1 MDSTSLSARLRSIVG
16 GSSVRRSPDTKP
28 AREDAVQSGAHR
40 LGAPAEE
47 ILGGEWCRRDG
58 LSCFVVDRRFEPTA
72 QHGHDRVEALG
83 TRLTAAFSQAA
94 LILELTDSAGA
105 IQPPMVFFDLE
116 TTGLSGGAGTLAFLV
131 GCGWFADDGA
141 FVTRQF
147 VLLRHADE
155 RELLMMVGHE
165 LARAGVLVSFNGKSF
180 DAPLIETR
188 HLFHRLPWGLCRLP
202 HLDVLHSARRFW
214 GDSTGSGCSLAVLE
228 TQVLGARRSG
238 DVPGP
243 DIPARYFEFVHTGDA
258 GPLAEILW
266 HNRLD
271 LLSLAGLT
279 SRLLDL
285 VRGGPAT
292 ARDAGEA
299 LALGRLYARCG
310 LTLRA
315 EEAYELAF
323 AAGSALVRRDAAR
336 ALALLCRRARRWDD
350 AAAFWQELLATP
362 SCPPHFARE
371 ANQALAVHHEHRV
384 RDLATA
390 KAFALASLGSSP
402 RTPHQPASAWTRAV
416 RHRLGRIERKLGNS
430 QVSRLNFDSRVET

>member
-1 MDSTSLSARLRSIVG
+1 
-16 GSSVRRSPDTKP
+16 
-28 AREDAVQSGAHR
+28 
-40 LGAPAEE
+40 
-47 ILGGEWCRRDG
+47 
-58 LSCFVVDRRFEPTA
+58 VDRRFEPTA
-72 QHGHDRVEALG
+72 QHGHDRVQTLG

-94 LILELTDSAGA
+94 LVLELTDAGA

-131 GCGWFADDGA
+131 GCGWFVDDGA

-155 RELLMMVGHE
+155 RQLLVMVGHE

-188 HLFHRLPWGLCRLP
+188 HLFHRLPWPACRPP
-202 HLDVLHSARRFW
+202 HLDMLHPARRFW
-214 GDSTGSGCSLAVLE
+214 GDSAGSGCSLEALE
-228 TQVLGARRSG
+228 TRVLGARRSG

-258 GPLAEILW
+258 RPLAEVLR

-285 VRGGPAT
+285 VGNGPAS
-292 ARDAGEA
+292 ARDACEM

-315 EEAYELAF
+315 VEAYEVAF
-323 AAGSALVRRDAAR
+323 DVGAAFVRRDAAR
-336 ALALLCRRARRWDD
+336 ALALLYRRARRWDD
-350 AAAFWQELLATP
+350 AAAFWQELLAIP
-362 SCPPHFARE
+362 SCPPHLARE
-371 ANQALAVHHEHRV
+371 ANQALAVHHEHRA
-384 RDLATA
+384 RDLTAA
-390 KAFALASLGSSP
+390 KAFALASLGPPS
-402 RTPHQPASAWTRAV
+402 RTPALQASAWTRAV
-416 RHRLGRIERKLGNS
+416 RHRLGRIERKLRKS
-430 QVSRLNFDSRVET
+430 QVSRLDFESRVET

>member
-1 MDSTSLSARLRSIVG
+1 
-16 GSSVRRSPDTKP
+16 
-28 AREDAVQSGAHR
+28 
-40 LGAPAEE
+40 
-47 ILGGEWCRRDG
+47 
-58 LSCFVVDRRFEPTA
+58 
-72 QHGHDRVEALG
+72 
-83 TRLTAAFSQAA
+83 LTAAFSQAA
-94 LILELTDSAGA
+94 LVLELTDAEGA

-155 RELLMMVGHE
+155 RQLLVMVGRE

-188 HLFHRLPWGLCRLP
+188 HLFHRLPWPARRQS
-202 HLDVLHSARRFW
+202 HLDMLHAARRFW
-214 GDSTGSGCSLAVLE
+214 GDAAESGCSLAALE
-228 TQVLGARRSG
+228 TLVLGARRSG

-258 GPLAEILW
+258 GPLADVLR

-285 VRGGPAT
+285 VRNGPAT
-292 ARDAGEA
+292 ARDACEA

-310 LTLRA
+310 MTRRA
-315 EEAYELAF
+315 VEAYEVAF
-323 AAGSALVRRDAAR
+323 AAGAAFVRRDAAR
-336 ALALLCRRARRWDD
+336 ALARLYRRARRWDD
-350 AAAFWQELLATP
+350 AAAFWQELLAIP
-362 SCPPHFARE
+362 SCPPHLARE
-371 ANQALAVHHEHRV
+371 ANEALAVHHEHRA
-384 RDLATA
+384 RDLTAA
-390 KAFALASLGSSP
+390 KAFALASLGAPS
-402 RTPHQPASAWTRAV
+402 RTPAVHASAWTRAV
-416 RHRLGRIERKLGNS
+416 RHRLGRIERKLRKA
-430 QVSRLNFDSRVET
+430 QVSRLDFESRVET